1 MTIRVILNY
10 VKRFFGIDKND
21 TTIDRQFADLLAKD
35 LDKGITSDSLI
46 EHSINLYGALLNTTY
61 SNDNAKHR

>member
-10 VKRFFGIDKND
+10 VKRFFGIDQND
-21 TTIDRQFADLLAKD
+21 TTIDEQFTDLLTKD

-46 EHSINLYGALLNTTY
+46 EHSINLYGTLLDTY
-61 SNDNAKHR
+61 SNNNSKHR

>member
-61 SNDNAKHR
+61 SNDNVKHR

>member
-1 MTIRVILNY
+1 MIIRVILNY
-10 VKRFFGIDKND
+10 VKRFFGIDEND

-61 SNDNAKHR
+61 SNDNTKHR

>member
-46 EHSINLYGALLNTTY
+46 EHSINLYGALLNATY